1 MQLIL
6 LAILFILCLKIFL
19 LKRGMAEIMERLE
32 DILQE
37 DTNNLLMIPYRDRT
51 LRRFA
56 ARLNEQL
63 KILRQ
68 QRHQY
73 KSGDQEL
80 KEAVTNISHDL
91 RTPLTAVSGYLEL
104 LEKEQHTPK
113 NLHYL
118 KVIRAR
124 VNDMKLL
131 TEELFRYSVAL
142 STREEAPVLLS
153 LNRHLEECLLGFY
166 GAMKQKNIVPDI
178 SMPDI
183 PVMRT
188 LDETALSRVFC
199 NIINNAIKYS
209 DGDFCV
215 RLDPD
220 VTVTFTN
227 SAENL
232 DPVMAARLFDRFYT
246 VETSRDSTGLG
257 LSIAKL
263 LTERMGGRITAEYQS
278 GKLHIV
284 VFFPDDTYERVYS

>member
-1 MQLIL
+1 MQFIL
-6 LAILFILCLKIFL
+6 SAIILILCLKIFL

-32 DILQE
+32 DILKE
-37 DTNNLLMIPYRDRT
+37 DTNNLVMIPYRDRT

-68 QRHQY
+68 QRHKY
-73 KSGDQEL
+73 KNGDQEL

-91 RTPLTAVSGYLEL
+91 RTPLTSVSGYLEL
-104 LEKEQHTPK
+104 LEKEQHSPK
-113 NLHYL
+113 THRYL
-118 KVIRAR
+118 TVVNAR

-142 STREEAPVLLS
+142 STQEDAPVLLS
-153 LNRHLEECLLGFY
+153 INRHLEECLLGFY

-178 SMPDI
+178 TMPDT

-188 LDETALSRVFC
+188 LDGTALSRVFS
-199 NIINNAIKYS
+199 NIINNALKYS
-209 DGDFCV
+209 SGDFYV
-215 RLDPD
+215 RLGQDG
-220 VTVTFTN
+220 TITFSN
-227 SAENL
+227 SAEGL

-246 VETSRDSTGLG
+246 VETAKDSTGLG

-263 LTERMGGRITAEYQS
+263 LTERMGGRITAEYRS
-278 GKLHIV
+278 GKLYIT
-284 VFFPDDTYERVYS
+284 VFFPV